1 MTAGGHFLNPWR
13 RLPRRNRQALS
24 SRVLFLALTLV
35 SSANVLVLRR
45 SLHPTRSPLSQAP
58 TTRPYSI
65 WQAIFATELLKLGI
79 SIVGIAVED
88 HPPFLGE
95 EPPSQFAKVFN
106 AADLSVL
113 AFPTMLGLV
122 QNALTYVALTD
133 LPVAWY
139 HAASQV
145 KVITT
150 AVFAILILRR
160 NPIGRQMLALVILI
174 IGTFAALYH
183 SCYELPSASAPRAV
197 AAVLAGSTLSGFTS
211 VYHEKALRVSRVSV
225 CIRNAQ
231 LGILSAA
238 AALLF
243 GIGIIDAC
251 SSGPAPRLFAGFD
264 RWTWSTIV
272 LQATSGLL
280 VAHVLKSAGAIVKNF
295 SASLSIPVTT
305 LVNCILLNTNMH
317 CQLAI
322 GIALML
328 LAAWMYT
335 RAPRPKCS
343 LHPANYH
350 QNPTC
355 KLVIIKTAP
364 LNP

>member
-1 MTAGGHFLNPWR
+1 M
-13 RLPRRNRQALS
+13 
-24 SRVLFLALTLV
+24 
-35 SSANVLVLRR
+35 
-45 SLHPTRSPLSQAP
+45 
-58 TTRPYSI
+58 
-65 WQAIFATELLKLGI
+65 
-79 SIVGIAVED
+79 VGVAVED

-106 AADLSVL
+106 AADLSNL

-150 AVFAILILRR
+150 AVFSMLILRR
-160 NPIGRQMLALVILI
+160 KPTGRQMVALITLI
-174 IGTFAALYH
+174 IGGFVALYH
-183 SCYELPSASAPRAV
+183 SCYELPSASAPRAL

-211 VYHEKALRVSRVSV
+211 VYHEKVSRASRVSG

-243 GIGIIDAC
+243 GVGIMDAC
-251 SSGPAPRLFAGFD
+251 SNNPAPRLFAGFD

-280 VAHVLKSAGAIVKNF
+280 VAHMLKSAGAIVKNF
-295 SASLSIPVTT
+295 AASLSIPVTT
-305 LVNCILLNTNMH
+305 FLSCILLNTNVH

-328 LAAWMYT
+328 LATWMYS

-350 QNPTC
+350 QKPAC